1 MKHLGD
7 ISRITKEDAVPV
19 DCITFKRTQKRWKI
33 YAPR

>member
-19 DCITFKRTQKRWKI
+19 DCITFPSMVVVFHPKGE
-33 YAPR
+33 

>member
-19 DCITFKRTQKRWKI
+19 DCITLLRFRSGGG
-33 YAPR
+33 